1 MTETKNSGAMG
12 WIKRH
17 GSDIA
22 AYGGLLV
29 CIIIFSIFPP
39 LFGENLWSAAKLST
53 LMSNVIVTA
62 LLAVGAVFIYSMG
75 CMDISVG
82 GQVGLYATIIVVMGN
97 TTGSLVPGILLSLV
111 IALFIAVVN
120 ASTGQLL
127 HIYPIISSVVFMMI
141 LNGLRSIIYNNLGS
155 RNVTLSG
162 VEYRMF
168 RDPILMVVVLV
179 IEFLI
184 VAFLFNYTKLGKNAK
199 AIGAN
204 PTAAEQSGIHPILYR
219 VLPYMVFA
227 CCVVVASVFQMGYTG
242 SASDS
247 TGTGFEMN
255 IMVSLILGGMP
266 LSGGMRSRVSKAVVG
281 AFTFSLLE
289 VGLPLIGVPNEMTFF
304 VKAVIFII
312 VVLITCRKHSGTLPR

>member
-12 WIKRH
+12 WIRRH

-29 CIIIFSIFPP
+29 CIIIFSVFPP
-39 LFGENLWSAAKLST
+39 FFGENLWSAAKLST

-62 LLAVGAVFIYSMG
+62 LLSVGAVFIYSMG

-97 TTGSLVPGILLSLV
+97 TTGSLIPGILVSLV
-111 IALFIAVVN
+111 IALVIAVVN
-120 ASTGQLL
+120 GATGQLL

-162 VEYRMF
+162 VDYRMF

-204 PTAAEQSGIHPILYR
+204 STAAEQSGIHPILYR

-227 CCVVVASVFQMGYTG
+227 CCVVVASIFQMGYTG

-255 IMVSLILGGMP
+255 IMVALILGGMP

>member
-1 MTETKNSGAMG
+1 MTEAKKFDAMA
-12 WIKRH
+12 WVKAH
-17 GSDIA
+17 AMDMA
-22 AYGGLLV
+22 AYGGLVV
-29 CIIIFSIFPP
+29 CVIIFTIFPP
-39 LFGENLWSAAKLST
+39 FFGENLWSAAKLST

-82 GQVGLYATIIVVMGN
+82 GQVGLYATIIVMMGN
-97 TTGSLVPGILLSLV
+97 MTGSLIPGIVVSLAV
-111 IALFIAVVN
+111 ALFIGVVN
-120 ASTGQLL
+120 GATGQLL

-141 LNGLRSIIYNNLGS
+141 LNGLRSIIYNTLGS
-155 RNVTLSG
+155 RNVVLSG

-168 RDPILMVVVLV
+168 RSPVLMVVVLV
-179 IEFLI
+179 IEFVI
-184 VAFLFNYTKLGKNAK
+184 VSLLFNYTKLGKNAK

-204 PTAAEQSGIHPILYR
+204 PVAAEQSGIHPILYR

-227 CCVVVASVFQMGYTG
+227 CCVVTASVFQMGYTG

-255 IMVSLILGGMP
+255 IMVALILGGMP

-289 VGLPLIGVPNEMTFF
+289 VGLPLIGVPNTMTFF